1 MNQIK
6 LENVKFT
13 APYERVR
20 EGDDNKY
27 NCGINL
33 QSSDS
38 VVINNVVLTEEAC
51 AGTRYNAIEID
62 LENKKGV
69 RYVDINNLRIE
80 GKLMNNGILIFDLQD
95 NAVVNIKNVYMK
107 SVSNP
112 IRISNSL
119 NAKNITVN
127 VENVTIDEWD
137 SSEAWRGFILL
148 EDWTSP
154 DEAQA
159 LENNLFAKDKIT
171 INIKNLVHAGVKVEP
186 KTDDEI
192 FGYHENRIILRCIDN
207 VDGGSNTNLYS
218 AETRGMYPTVKFE

>member
-20 EGDDNKY
+20 EGDSVKY

-38 VVINNVVLTEEAC
+38 VVINNVILTEEAC

-62 LENKKGV
+62 LDNKVGA
-69 RYVDINNLRIE
+69 RYIDIDGLNIE
-80 GKLMNNGILIFDLQD
+80 GELINNGILIFNVQD
-95 NAVVNIKNVYMK
+95 NAVINIKNVHMK
-107 SVSNP
+107 KCSNP
-112 IRISNSL
+112 IRFSNGL
-119 NAKNITVN
+119 NAKNVTIN
-127 VENVTIDEWD
+127 IENMTIDEWD
-137 SSEAWRGFILL
+137 GSEAWRGLLIL
-148 EDWTSP
+148 EDYTS
-154 DEAQA
+154 ENAEQA
-159 LENNLFAKDKIT
+159 YERNLFAKDKIT
-171 INIKNLVHAGVKVEP
+171 VNIKNLVHAGVKVEP

-207 VDGGSNTNLYS
+207 VDGNNTNLYS